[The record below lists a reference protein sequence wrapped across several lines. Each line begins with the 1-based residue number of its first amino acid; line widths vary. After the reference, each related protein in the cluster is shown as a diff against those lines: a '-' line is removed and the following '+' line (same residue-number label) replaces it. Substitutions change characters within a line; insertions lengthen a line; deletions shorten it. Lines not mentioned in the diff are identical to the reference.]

1 MYKCENGIC
10 GYELTVKEIE
20 TTWHIVDEKEV
31 AICPLCGKRAA
42 MVEEVA

>member
-1 MYKCENGIC
+1 MKCANGNC
-10 GYELTVKEIE
+10 GYVLSVEEIE
-20 TTWHIVDEKEV
+20 MTWHLLGEKEV